1 MGLPPPGSRLELW
14 FWGVDMSDNRNAIEA
29 RINAVERLTTLFR
42 LERCV
47 YLAATV
53 ISLVM
58 LLASAIYV
66 IVCQLRQNPRAALA
80 VLGPL
85 FGSSG
90 LIAYSTSRLLR
101 MWDMAM
107 RVLMYK
113 TADEGSE

>member
-1 MGLPPPGSRLELW
+1 
-14 FWGVDMSDNRNAIEA
+14 MSDSRNAIEA
-29 RINAVERLTTLFR
+29 RINAIERLTKLCR

-47 YLAATV
+47 YLAATA

-58 LLASAIYV
+58 LLSSAVYMI
-66 IVCQLRQNPRAALA
+66 CRSKADAA
-80 VLGPL
+80 VLGLL

-107 RVLMYK
+107 RILAGASLDGK
-113 TADEGSE
+113 GE

>member
-1 MGLPPPGSRLELW
+1 
-14 FWGVDMSDNRNAIEA
+14 MSDDRNAIEA

-47 YLAATV
+47 YLAATI
-53 ISLVM
+53 ISLV
-58 LLASAIYV
+58 LVLASAIWIMLKLKDSPKELLV
-66 IVCQLRQNPRAALA
+66 A
-80 VLGPL
+80 VGPL

-107 RVLMYK
+107 RILAGASLDGK
-113 TADEGSE
+113 GE